1 MNTKQYTFWLALLFI
16 ATSLR
21 LEAQQE
27 ARISQ
32 FMFNQLYFNPA
43 YAGAAEKPC
52 VSGLYRQQWLGLEGA
67 PETQLVSFHTPLF
80 QQRVGL
86 GVNLSRQ
93 AIGVTRQVTAEMA
106 YAYRIPMGQG
116 YLSAGLSGSV
126 RYFSE
131 DYSDPRIRAT
141 QDISLDPGVPVG
153 LQSRYI
159 PNVGAGVYYYTRN
172 WYAGMGVPRLIEAGI
187 DFGNGQTLQSTERRH
202 LYAMGGYRTAINEL
216 FSLHP
221 QALLRYVEGA
231 PFDAEISMLL
241 EMNQQFHAGLSY
253 RIGGHMAR
261 GSGESVNLLLGFYIQ
276 QRLLVAAAY
285 DVTLTRIR
293 TYQNGSVELLLQYCL
308 GRQSVKTIDNPRF
321 FE

>member
-1 MNTKQYTFWLALLFI
+1 MITIRYNFLIAIFI
-16 ATSLR
+16 MAASAGIY
-21 LEAQQE
+21 AQQE

-52 VSGLYRQQWLGLEGA
+52 ISGLYRQQWLGLEGA

-86 GVNLSRQ
+86 GVNLTRQ
-93 AIGVTRQVTAEMA
+93 AIGVTRQLTAEMA
-106 YAYRIPMGQG
+106 YAYRLPVGQG

-131 DYSDPRIRAT
+131 DYSDPRIKAT

-159 PNVGAGVYYYTRN
+159 PNFGAGVYYYTRN
-172 WYAGMGVPRLIEAGI
+172 WYAGIGAPRLIEAGI
-187 DFGNGQTLQSTERRH
+187 DFGNGQSVRSTEVRH
-202 LYAMGGYRTAINEL
+202 YYAMGGYRVSLNEL

-221 QALLRYVEGA
+221 QMLLRYVDGA
-231 PFDAEISMLL
+231 PFDADISVML
-241 EMNQQFHAGLSY
+241 EMDQQFHAGLSY
-253 RIGGHMAR
+253 RIGGHMER
-261 GSGESVNLLLGFYIQ
+261 GAGESVNLLLGFYIQ

-285 DVTLTRIR
+285 DVTLTKIR

-308 GRQSVKTIDNPRF
+308 GRQRVKTIDNPRF